1 MKSTGDGSGRAQHGK
16 ARSSRQTGQGREKA
30 SGPARHRWDADV
42 IRALDHRQRRQI
54 MRLLHEGDTPVS
66 TAEIAK
72 TLKQPTGRICH
83 HMQVLRRKGLAAL
96 VDANRA
102 GETFYLSRVKEQP
115 AVSVFLEKNE
125 EAGAGG

>member
-1 MKSTGDGSGRAQHGK
+1 MKSADAGNGGDKHGK
-16 ARSSRQTGQGREKA
+16 VRSSRPKSLGN
-30 SGPARHRWDADV
+30 RWDADA

-72 TLKQPTGRICH
+72 TLNQPTGRICH

-102 GETFYLSRVKEQP
+102 GEMFYLSRVREQP

-125 EAGAGG
+125 EAGTPR

>member
-1 MKSTGDGSGRAQHGK
+1 MKSAGAGNGRDQHNN
-16 ARSSRQTGQGREKA
+16 ARRGGPKGLESRWFA
-30 SGPARHRWDADV
+30 DA
-42 IRALDHRQRRQI
+42 IRTLDHPRRRQI
-54 MRLLHEGDTPVS
+54 MCLLHEGDTPVS
-66 TAEIAK
+66 TVELAK

-102 GETFYLSRVKEQP
+102 GETFYLSRMREQP

-125 EAGAGG
+125 EAGAAG